1 MGRTIFQENS
11 FKKGFKPM
19 HNSRTLLLQLL
30 LLTLAGCASVSMVSS
45 SKAPAATTNYKS
57 FLVVGI
63 SENRQMRQVFE
74 EVMAVELRKKGLSA
88 TASYTITGVEEKLS
102 RESIIKAVQATA
114 VDAVI
119 TTRIADTKRATTKNV
134 GYVMTDR
141 TIDGYASLYGT
152 GGTVS
157 MATFDLK
164 PVEITTATTTALE
177 SHLFDTSTQNLVWT
191 GMTNAV
197 DPQGIIT
204 ASEKFAGVVIT
215 TLGKEGLIK

>member
-1 MGRTIFQENS
+1 
-11 FKKGFKPM
+11 M
-19 HNSRTLLLQLL
+19 HKSRSLLLLLL
-30 LLTLAGCASVSMVSS
+30 LLTLTGCASVSMVSS
-45 SKAPAATTNYKS
+45 SKAPNATTTNYKA

-63 SENRQMRQVFE
+63 SDNWQMRQIFE

-88 TASYTITGVEEKLS
+88 TASYTVTGVKEKLS
-102 RESIIKAVQATA
+102 RELIVKAVQATA

-119 TTRIADTKRATTKNV
+119 TTRIADTKRTTTKNV

-141 TIDGYASLYGT
+141 TIDGYANLYGT
-152 GGTVS
+152 GTVS